1 MAKRTRFILE
11 LETYRDY
18 GLIGRK
24 EDVKMLK
31 SELLEKLKDI
41 AEDADINETIL
52 NMEDF
57 AKSSKVD
64 VKKLTIDDYK
74 NMLANNEVIKA
85 YYQSS
90 FDSAVGRAVTNHD
103 EKFKREKLPG
113 IIEEA
118 IKAKASEGLTPE
130 QKQLRELQEQL
141 EQMKLEKAKSEL
153 LEANRNKLKG
163 QGLDT
168 SLAKYIENDDD
179 IAFFKDLIVNS
190 VQAGIKEKLGNSNYK
205 PPVSAG
211 DVNSITKEQFN
222 KMNYTEKLKLYNTNK
237 ELYDELN
244 K

>member
-1 MAKRTRFILE
+1 
-11 LETYRDY
+11 
-18 GLIGRK
+18 
-24 EDVKMLK
+24 MLK

-41 AEDADINETIL
+41 ADDADINETIL
-52 NMEDF
+52 KMDDF
-57 AKSSKVD
+57 AKSSKID
-64 VKKLTIDDYK
+64 VTKMTIDDYK
-74 NMLANNEVIKA
+74 NMLANNDIIKA

-90 FDSAVGRAVTNHD
+90 FDSAVGKAVTNHD
-103 EKFKREKLPG
+103 EKFKKEKLPKL
-113 IIEEA
+113 IDEA
-118 IKAKASEGLTPE
+118 VKAKTSEGLTPE

-141 EQMKLEKAKSEL
+141 EQMKLEKAKAEL

-168 SLAKYIENDDD
+168 SLAKYINSDED
-179 IAFFKDLIVNS
+179 ITFFKELINSS

-205 PPVSAG
+205 PVSSTG

>member
-1 MAKRTRFILE
+1 
-11 LETYRDY
+11 
-18 GLIGRK
+18 
-24 EDVKMLK
+24 MLK

-41 AEDADINETIL
+41 ADDADINETIL

-64 VKKLTIDDYK
+64 VTKLTIDDYK
-74 NMLANNEVIKA
+74 NMLANNDIIKA

-90 FDSAVGRAVTNHD
+90 FDSAVGKAVTNHD
-103 EKFKREKLPG
+103 EKFKKEKLPKLL
-113 IIEEA
+113 EEEVQKKLNA
-118 IKAKASEGLTPE
+118 DLTPE
-130 QKQLRELQEQL
+130 QQQIRKLQEKI
-141 EQMKLEKAKSEL
+141 EKMELEKAKSEL

>member
-1 MAKRTRFILE
+1 MR
-11 LETYRDY
+11 TYRDY

-24 EDVKMLK
+24 EDAKMLK

-41 AEDADINETIL
+41 ADDADINETIQGIEGL
-52 NMEDF
+52 
-57 AKSSKVD
+57 AKPFD
-64 VKKLTIDDYK
+64 VANATVEDYK
-74 NMLANNEVIKA
+74 NMLANNPVVKA

-90 FDSAVGRAVTNHD
+90 FDSAVGSAVTKHD
-103 EKFKREKLPG
+103 ENFKKNKLPK
-113 IIEEA
+113 IIEEE
-118 IKAKASEGLTPE
+118 IQKRNTSNMTPE
-130 QKQLRELQEQL
+130 QQQLKELQDQL
-141 EQMKLEKAKSEL
+141 EAMKLEKAKSEL

-168 SLAKYIENDDD
+168 SLAKYINSDED
-179 IAFFKDLIVNS
+179 ITFFKDLISNS

-205 PPVSAG
+205 PAASTG

>member
-1 MAKRTRFILE
+1 
-11 LETYRDY
+11 
-18 GLIGRK
+18 
-24 EDVKMLK
+24 MLK

-41 AEDADINETIL
+41 AEDADVNEAIL
-52 NMEDF
+52 GMEDF

-64 VKKLTIDDYK
+64 VTKLTIDDYK
-74 NMLANNEVIKA
+74 NMLANNDIIKA

-90 FDSAVGRAVTNHD
+90 FDSAVGKAVTNHD
-103 EKFKREKLPG
+103 EKFKKEKLPKLL
-113 IIEEA
+113 EEEVQKKLNA
-118 IKAKASEGLTPE
+118 DLTPE
-130 QKQLRELQEQL
+130 QQQIRKLQEKI
-141 EQMKLEKAKSEL
+141 EKMELEKAKSEL

-168 SLAKYIENDDD
+168 SLAKYINSDED
-179 IAFFKDLIVNS
+179 ITFFKELIGNS

-205 PPVSAG
+205 PPVSTG

>member
-1 MAKRTRFILE
+1 
-11 LETYRDY
+11 
-18 GLIGRK
+18 
-24 EDVKMLK
+24 MLK

-41 AEDADINETIL
+41 ADDADINEAIL

-64 VKKLTIDDYK
+64 VTKLTIDDYK
-74 NMLANNEVIKA
+74 NMLANNDIIKA

-90 FDSAVGRAVTNHD
+90 FDSAVGKAVTNHD
-103 EKFKREKLPG
+103 EKFKKEKLPKL
-113 IIEEA
+113 IDEA
-118 IKAKASEGLTPE
+118 VKAKTSEGLTPE

-141 EQMKLEKAKSEL
+141 EQMKLEKAKAEL
-153 LEANRNKLKG
+153 LEANRNKLKDH
-163 QGLDT
+163 GLDT
-168 SLAKYIENDDD
+168 SLAKYINSDED
-179 IAFFKDLIVNS
+179 ITFFKELISNS

-205 PPVSAG
+205 PPASSG

>member
-1 MAKRTRFILE
+1 
-11 LETYRDY
+11 
-18 GLIGRK
+18 
-24 EDVKMLK
+24 MLK

-52 NMEDF
+52 KMDDF
-57 AKSSKVD
+57 AKSSKID
-64 VKKLTIDDYK
+64 VTKLTIDDYK
-74 NMLANNEVIKA
+74 NMLANNDIIKA

-90 FDSAVGRAVTNHD
+90 FDSAVGKAVTNHD
-103 EKFKREKLPG
+103 EKFKKEKLPKLL
-113 IIEEA
+113 EEEVQKKLNA
-118 IKAKASEGLTPE
+118 DLTPE
-130 QKQLRELQEQL
+130 QQQIRKLQEKI
-141 EQMKLEKAKSEL
+141 EKMELEKTKAEL

-168 SLAKYIENDDD
+168 SLAKYIENDND

>member
-1 MAKRTRFILE
+1 MI
-11 LETYRDY
+11 
-18 GLIGRK
+18 
-24 EDVKMLK
+24 K

-41 AEDADINETIL
+41 ADDADVNETIL
-52 NMEDF
+52 KMDDF
-57 AKSSKVD
+57 AKSSEID
-64 VKKLTIDDYK
+64 VTKMTIDDYK
-74 NMLANNEVIKA
+74 NMLANNDIIKA

-90 FDSAVGRAVTNHD
+90 FDSAVGKAVTNHD
-103 EKFKREKLPG
+103 EKFKKEKLPKL
-113 IIEEA
+113 IDEA
-118 IKAKASEGLTPE
+118 VKAKASEGLTPE
-130 QKQLRELQEQL
+130 QKQLKELQEQL

-168 SLAKYIENDDD
+168 SLAKYINSDED
-179 IAFFKDLIVNS
+179 ITFFKDLIGNS
-190 VQAGIKEKLGNSNYK
+190 VQAGIKEKLGNSNDK